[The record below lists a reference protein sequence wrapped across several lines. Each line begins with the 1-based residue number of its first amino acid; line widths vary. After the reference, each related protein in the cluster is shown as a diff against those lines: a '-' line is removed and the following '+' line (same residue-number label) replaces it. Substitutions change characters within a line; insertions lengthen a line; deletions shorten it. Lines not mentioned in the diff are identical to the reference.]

1 MDKQIQVAD
10 LLKKVRAK
18 APVVHN
24 ITNYVVMNWTA
35 NCLLSAGASPVMAHA
50 TEEVEAMVGLS
61 QALVINLGTLSTK
74 WIESMGIAM
83 AAAANKNIP
92 VVLDPVGSG
101 ATSFRT
107 ETAQYLIR
115 EFRPTVIRAN
125 ASEILSLRENGSG
138 TRGVDSRDSSDSAVT
153 AASELSRDLNCV
165 VCVSGEIDYVVSKD
179 RVVKIANGHP
189 IMTKVTGMGCAA
201 SALIGAFLGVHDD
214 AFEATVAAMTV
225 TGIAG
230 EIAANLAQRPG
241 SFQPRYLDALFAMD
255 EESILKHQRIHS

>member
-10 LLKKVRAK
+10 ILKKVRAK

-50 TEEVEAMVGLS
+50 PEEVEAMVGLS
-61 QALVINLGTLSTK
+61 RALVINIGTLSTK
-74 WIESMGIAM
+74 WIESMGLAM
-83 AAAANKNIP
+83 AAANKNIP

-125 ASEILSLRENGSG
+125 ASEILSLQENRLG
-138 TRGVDSRDSSDSAVT
+138 TRGVDSSDSSDSAVN

-165 VCVSGEIDYVVSKD
+165 VCVSGEIDYVVNKD

-241 SFQPRYLDALFAMD
+241 SFQPRYLDALHAMD